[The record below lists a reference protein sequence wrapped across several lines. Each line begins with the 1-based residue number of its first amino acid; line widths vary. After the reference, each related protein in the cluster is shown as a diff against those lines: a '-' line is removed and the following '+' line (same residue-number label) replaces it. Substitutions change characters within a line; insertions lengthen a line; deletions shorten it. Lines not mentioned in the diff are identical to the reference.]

1 MDEMTEKQEEATRI
15 IEAIGT
21 TTLNECYLP
30 VIGSNLQREL
40 FLFLKLN
47 YGKSFTPEY
56 LHINNFKNYSLRQL
70 KYNLT
75 KLTKKEIGVDE
86 ECVCIKS
93 SGVIYSNGYYYR

>member
-1 MDEMTEKQEEATRI
+1 MNTDNKNTK
-15 IEAIGT
+15 
-21 TTLNECYLP
+21 LNDTDKKLHISD

-40 FLFLKLN
+40 FLFLKSN

-56 LHINNFKNYSLRQL
+56 LHINNFKHYSLRQL

-86 ECVCIKS
+86 EYVCIKD
-93 SGVIYSNGYYYR
+93 SGVVYSNGYYYR

>member
-1 MDEMTEKQEEATRI
+1 MENLKI
-15 IEAIGT
+15 IEKVSDETQRELCIS
-21 TTLNECYLP
+21 N

-40 FLFLKLN
+40 FLFLKSN
-47 YGKSFTPEY
+47 CGKSFTPEY

-86 ECVCIKS
+86 EYVCIKD
-93 SGVIYSNGYYYR
+93 SGAIYSNGYYYR